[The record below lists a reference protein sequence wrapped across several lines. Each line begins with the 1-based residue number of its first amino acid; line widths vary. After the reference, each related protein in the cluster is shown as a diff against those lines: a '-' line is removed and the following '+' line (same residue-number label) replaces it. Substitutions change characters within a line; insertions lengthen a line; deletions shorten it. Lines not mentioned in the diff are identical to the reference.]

1 MCHNEAVAVERDV
14 QLSSSS
20 EPRDATSEAIEPVT
34 RLAVSSFSKDAPMT
48 GTATA
53 ENTTTPT
60 GPAASTPAAKSKPQ
74 TIREFERSMRA
85 LGYSQREAAAIASHG
100 FKAISTVDQAED
112 QAELAELA
120 ALIEKT
126 ISILKVSS

>member
-1 MCHNEAVAVERDV
+1 MCHNMPVTVERDV

-20 EPRDATSEAIEPVT
+20 EPRDATSEAIEPFL

-60 GPAASTPAAKSKPQ
+60 GPAAPAHAAKSKPQ

-100 FKAISTVDQAED
+100 FT
-112 QAELAELA
+112 
-120 ALIEKT
+120 T
-126 ISILKVSS
+126 CHTG

>member
-1 MCHNEAVAVERDV
+1 
-14 QLSSSS
+14 
-20 EPRDATSEAIEPVT
+20 
-34 RLAVSSFSKDAPMT
+34 MT

-60 GPAASTPAAKSKPQ
+60 GPVAPAPAAKAKPQ

-112 QAELAELA
+112 QAELSELA
-120 ALIEKT
+120 ALIAKT

>member
-1 MCHNEAVAVERDV
+1 
-14 QLSSSS
+14 
-20 EPRDATSEAIEPVT
+20 
-34 RLAVSSFSKDAPMT
+34 MT

-60 GPAASTPAAKSKPQ
+60 GPVAPAPAAKAKPQ

-100 FKAISTVDQAED
+100 FKAIGTVEQAED
-112 QAELAELA
+112 QAEISELA
-120 ALIEKT
+120 ALIAKT

>member
-1 MCHNEAVAVERDV
+1 MCHNMPVTVERDV

-20 EPRDATSEAIEPVT
+20 EPRDATSEAIEPFL

-60 GPAASTPAAKSKPQ
+60 GPAAPAPATKSKPLTSRQ
-74 TIREFERSMRA
+74 IERSMRA
-85 LGYSQREAAAIASHG
+85 LGYSRHEAAAITNHG
-100 FKAISTVDQAED
+100 FKALGTVEQAVDEDEIS
-112 QAELAELA
+112 ELA
-120 ALIEKT
+120 ALIAKT
-126 ISILKVSS
+126 ISILKS

>member
-1 MCHNEAVAVERDV
+1 MCHNMPVTVERDV

-20 EPRDATSEAIEPVT
+20 EPRDATSEAIEPFL

-53 ENTTTPT
+53 ENTTAPT
-60 GPAASTPAAKSKPQ
+60 GPAAPAPAAKSKPQ
-74 TIREFERSMRA
+74 TVREFERSMRA

-100 FKAISTVDQAED
+100 FKAIGTVEQAVDQAEIS
-112 QAELAELA
+112 ELA
-120 ALIEKT
+120 ALIAKT

>member
-1 MCHNEAVAVERDV
+1 MCHNMPVTVERDV

-20 EPRDATSEAIEPVT
+20 EPRDATSEAIEPVL

-60 GPAASTPAAKSKPQ
+60 GPAAPAPAAKSKPLTSRQ
-74 TIREFERSMRA
+74 FERSMRA
-85 LGYSQREAAAIASHG
+85 LGYSRHEAAAITNHG
-100 FKAISTVDQAED
+100 FKALGTVEQAVDEDEIS
-112 QAELAELA
+112 ELA
-120 ALIEKT
+120 ALIAKT
-126 ISILKVSS
+126 ISILKS

>member
-1 MCHNEAVAVERDV
+1 MCHNMPVTVERDV

-20 EPRDATSEAIEPVT
+20 EPRDATSEAIEPFL

-60 GPAASTPAAKSKPQ
+60 GPAAPAPAAKSKPQ
-74 TIREFERSMRA
+74 TVREFERSMRA

-100 FKAISTVDQAED
+100 FKAIGTVEQ
-112 QAELAELA
+112 LS
-120 ALIEKT
+120 LIH
-126 ISILKVSS
+126 ISEPTRPY